1 MNTAICRAIREYRL
15 IKLRYDWGLRTVEP
29 HSYGRNHKGHD
40 LLRCYQIAG
49 VSKSGNPIE
58 WKILRLDGV
67 TNLHVL
73 DKHFVQPRPKYERG
87 DKALNAQI
95 YCEL

>member
-1 MNTAICRAIREYRL
+1 MNNEICRAIREYRL
-15 IKLRYDWGLRTVEP
+15 ITLSYRWGLRTVEP
-29 HSYGRNHKGHD
+29 HAYGRNQKGHE
-40 LLRCYQIAG
+40 LLRCYQVAG
-49 VSKSGNPIE
+49 ESKSGKPID

-73 DKHFVQPRPKYERG
+73 DNSFSKPRPKYERG
-87 DKALNAQI
+87 DKALNMQI

>member
-1 MNTAICRAIREYRL
+1 MNTEICRAIREYRL
-15 IKLRYDWGLRTVEP
+15 IELRYGWGQRIVEP
-29 HSYGRNHKGHD
+29 HAYGRNQMGHD
-40 LLRCYQIAG
+40 LLRCYQVAG
-49 VSKSGNPIE
+49 ASKSGKLIG
-58 WKILRLDGV
+58 WKILRLDAV

-73 DKHFVQPRPKYERG
+73 DKNFSRSRPKYERG